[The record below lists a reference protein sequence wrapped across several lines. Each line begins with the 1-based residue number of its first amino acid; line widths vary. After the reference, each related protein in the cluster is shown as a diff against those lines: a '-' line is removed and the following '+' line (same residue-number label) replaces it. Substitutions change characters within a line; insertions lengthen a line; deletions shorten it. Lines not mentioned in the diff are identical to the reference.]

1 MHCCTF
7 KSRSMRGPKDFITF
21 IFPVEND
28 YFCYY
33 TVHLLMTYFKR
44 GSTLCNKAKPQP
56 IVNKHLHSV
65 WKSKDFSVIQILR
78 EINCREPRS
87 SKTAVFAIFGALNIV
102 DLVNFS
108 HKKVSKF
115 IKANSEPPN
124 VLKWQMSYF

>member
-7 KSRSMRGPKDFITF
+7 KSRLMRGPKDFITF

-56 IVNKHLHSV
+56 IVNKQLHNV
-65 WKSKDFSVIQILR
+65 EKYGFYVISIVENL
-78 EINCREPRS
+78 E
-87 SKTAVFAIFGALNIV
+87 VLNRPFLPF
-102 DLVNFS
+102 LV
-108 HKKVSKF
+108 
-115 IKANSEPPN
+115 
-124 VLKWQMSYF
+124 L